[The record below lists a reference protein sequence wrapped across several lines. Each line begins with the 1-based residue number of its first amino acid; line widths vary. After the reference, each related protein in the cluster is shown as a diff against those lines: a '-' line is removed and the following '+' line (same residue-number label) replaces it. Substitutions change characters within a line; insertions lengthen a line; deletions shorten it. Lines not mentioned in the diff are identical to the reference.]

1 MAKSLAASLLLL
13 SGVAAALTHNPASQ
27 SLKSRQDFC
36 GTDQYGLDWYCVYE
50 DTECCVGSVQGV
62 CMPAGY
68 QCCDTGYYC
77 GPDADCYRDDT
88 TQYCVSSGDSGA
100 DATRTAESKS
110 VGETSAPED
119 PDEDSEEDPD
129 KDSEEDPDEDSEED
143 PKRTSGGSK
152 GKKKK
157 GSSSSSGDD
166 GDDDESNAAMNAM
179 GSKVMLLLPLLGA
192 LAALM

>member
-100 DATRTAESKS
+100 DATRTAESK
-110 VGETSAPED
+110 
-119 PDEDSEEDPD
+119 
-129 KDSEEDPDEDSEED
+129 
-143 PKRTSGGSK
+143 TSGGSK